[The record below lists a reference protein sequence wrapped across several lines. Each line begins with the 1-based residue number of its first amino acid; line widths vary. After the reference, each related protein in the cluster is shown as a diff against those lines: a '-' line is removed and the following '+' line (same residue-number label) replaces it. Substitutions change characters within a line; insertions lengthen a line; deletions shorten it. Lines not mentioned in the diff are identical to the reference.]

1 MRGIQPETTR
11 IQTSN
16 DQSNGII
23 ERYKRLITK
32 EEIQAIQ
39 PDTPIYKDKDNYLKL
54 AAILL
59 LLGLGYHYWDDISP
73 IVSSFWATI
82 NIFRSRPDPNS
93 DDSNWNISGSTK
105 PSISGLKDWLKN
117 KFSKKDKGDDD
128 ESNSSDSPIGLFSKG
143 DGIYEL
149 LGKNKKGKDIDPNEI
164 SQAELERRANLEENL
179 PIIREITGE
188 SSYFVTE
195 ANAVL
200 KEMNIFNLRNDQG
213 LFPSYELKKAL
224 YKTLDQRLDDLKE
237 GNPILYQDLIAKT
250 DLKDRIEKFE
260 NLDSEFWG
268 GTPSPASN
276 NYEEVAIAANKEKD
290 VWSDKADTPPQ
301 VLSPLSVT
309 DRYPL
314 EIPESK
320 SFGPLDLKI
329 PPKTRMHPIYP
340 ESPPSSLER
349 YFPEKVEDIR

>member
-1 MRGIQPETTR
+1 
-11 IQTSN
+11 
-16 DQSNGII
+16 
-23 ERYKRLITK
+23 
-32 EEIQAIQ
+32 
-39 PDTPIYKDKDNYLKL
+39 
-54 AAILL
+54 
-59 LLGLGYHYWDDISP
+59 
-73 IVSSFWATI
+73 
-82 NIFRSRPDPNS
+82 
-93 DDSNWNISGSTK
+93 
-105 PSISGLKDWLKN
+105 LKN

-260 NLDSEFWG
+260 NLDSEF
-268 GTPSPASN
+268 
-276 NYEEVAIAANKEKD
+276 
-290 VWSDKADTPPQ
+290 
-301 VLSPLSVT
+301 
-309 DRYPL
+309 
-314 EIPESK
+314 
-320 SFGPLDLKI
+320 
-329 PPKTRMHPIYP
+329 
-340 ESPPSSLER
+340 
-349 YFPEKVEDIR
+349 